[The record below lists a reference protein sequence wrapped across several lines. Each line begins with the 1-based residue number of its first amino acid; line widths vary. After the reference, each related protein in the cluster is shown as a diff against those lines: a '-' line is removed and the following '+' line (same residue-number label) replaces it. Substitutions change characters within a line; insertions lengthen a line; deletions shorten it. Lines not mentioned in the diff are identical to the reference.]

1 MPNKRQTRGHKENSL
16 QKGPS
21 RQVSFETFDQND
33 EDQPKENDNNDD
45 NDDGSKRQLGVD
57 VARRV
62 FRPGVTATQLR
73 LQPGFVLLPSVWNEI
88 STVLVLVTMTGGW
101 K

>member
-1 MPNKRQTRGHKENSL
+1 MKAPLIYHDN
-16 QKGPS
+16 
-21 RQVSFETFDQND
+21 VSC
-33 EDQPKENDNNDD
+33 NDD
-45 NDDGSKRQLGVD
+45 INHDKETVVEVD
-57 VARRV
+57 AARRV
-62 FRPGVTATQLR
+62 FRPGVTAAQLR